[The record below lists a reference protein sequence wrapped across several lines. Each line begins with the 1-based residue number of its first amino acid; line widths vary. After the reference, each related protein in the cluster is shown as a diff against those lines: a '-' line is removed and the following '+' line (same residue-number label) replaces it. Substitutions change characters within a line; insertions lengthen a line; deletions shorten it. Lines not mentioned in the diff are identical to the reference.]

1 MFRKILVATA
11 AAITL
16 ISGTVSANPA
26 GHYVRVG
33 YIEDVDVTENFA
45 VLVTK
50 DRNVWFWESAT
61 YQAKNGRKVLP
72 VGAKIVA
79 IIDGNG
85 TRTPKDDTIVDF
97 EIYQR

>member
-1 MFRKILVATA
+1 MFRKILVATVT
-11 AAITL
+11 AITL

-26 GHYVRVG
+26 GRYVCTG
-33 YIEDVDVTENFA
+33 YIEDVDVAGDFA

-50 DRNVWFWESAT
+50 DGNVWFWDGIT
-61 YQAKNGRKVLP
+61 YNDGREVLP

-79 IIDGNG
+79 VIDGNG

>member
-1 MFRKILVATA
+1 MFRKILVATV

-26 GHYVRVG
+26 GRYVRTG
-33 YIEDVDVTENFA
+33 YIEDVDPDGFA

-50 DRNVWFWESAT
+50 DGNVWFWDEIT
-61 YQAKNGRKVLP
+61 YNDGRKVLP

-79 IIDGNG
+79 VIDGNG
-85 TRTPKDDTIVDF
+85 TRTPKDDVIVDF